1 MTNLFDLSG
10 KVALVT
16 GGSGAIGSSIALAL
30 ADHGA
35 DIAVSSRALD
45 KLQPVAAK
53 ISSMGRKALA
63 VSADVTDEKSIINM
77 VEQVVDKF
85 SRIDIL
91 VNAAGMAIRPAAEDI
106 AVKDWFRIL
115 EFNALGTFICCQA
128 VGKIMIKQK
137 SGKIVNISSIRG
149 RMGTSMGG
157 VAYGPG
163 KGAVDAL
170 TRTLACEWAKY
181 NIYVNAVA
189 PSLILTE
196 LTRPLLTPERI
207 KLTAVKIPLGRIG
220 ELEDV
225 VGPVILLVSKASN
238 YMTGQIIYIDG
249 GSTAGIM

>member
-10 KVALVT
+10 KVAVVT
-16 GGSGAIGSSIALAL
+16 GGSGAIGGAIALAL
-30 ADHGA
+30 ADYGA
-35 DIAVSSRALD
+35 DIAVTSRALD

-157 VAYGPG
+157 VAYGPS

-207 KLTAVKIPLGRIG
+207 KLTAAKIPLGRIG

>member
-1 MTNLFDLSG
+1 MANLFNLSG

-16 GGSGAIGSSIALAL
+16 GGSGAIGSAIALEL
-30 ADHGA
+30 ADYGA
-35 DIAVSSRALD
+35 DIAVTSRTLD
-45 KLQPVAAK
+45 KLEPVAGK
-53 ISSMGRKALA
+53 ISSIGRKSLA
-63 VSADVTDEKSIINM
+63 VPSDVTDEKSVINM

-128 VGKIMIKQK
+128 VGRVMIKQK
-137 SGKIVNISSIRG
+137 GGKIINLSSIRG

-157 VAYGPG
+157 VAYGPS

-181 NIYVNAVA
+181 SIYVNAVA

-207 KLTAVKIPLGRIG
+207 KLTAAKIPLGRIG

-225 VGPVILLVSKASN
+225 VGPVVLLASDASN